1 MRHACHLCYLV
12 FQGDLLAP
20 FRACFHGATV
30 SKTSVVP
37 KIYLFFVCYGGHS
50 GKSDEACYLLFTYMI
65 PGKQFVYAEEGLK
78 DNTCFCMTKPF

>member
-1 MRHACHLCYLV
+1 MCHACHLCYLV

-50 GKSDEACYLLFTYMI
+50 GKSDEACYLPFAYMI
-65 PGKQFVYAEEGLK
+65 PEKQIAYTFQSIK
-78 DNTCFCMTKPF
+78 DHND